1 MKKPFY
7 EYTKTDMRNTRKEL
21 DIFFCFDKE
30 RYWRKGYLKSTES
43 RVSE

>member
-21 DIFFCFDKE
+21 DIFSALTKRGTGEKDI
-30 RYWRKGYLKSTES
+30 
-43 RVSE
+43 